1 MKKVI
6 LIPLAALLFIPSVFA
21 ADVCSAPTADAEILN
36 CALQERERAETLL
49 NQQYLA
55 AKKRITSSYASSPK
69 LASEYQ
75 QTLLDSQRGWLKYR
89 EGQCKLEAF
98 LAEEQT
104 SANQTLVSHCIAHL
118 NKQRI
123 NQLKAMPY
131 D

>member
-6 LIPLAALLFIPSVFA
+6 LIPLATLLFIPSVFA
-21 ADVCSAPTADAEILN
+21 ADTCSAPTADAEILN
-36 CALQERERAETLL
+36 CALQERDRSEVSL

-55 AKKRITSSYASSPK
+55 AKKRILSSYTSSPK

-75 QTLLDSQRGWLKYR
+75 EILLDSQRGWLKYR

>member
-1 MKKVI
+1 MKKII
-6 LIPLAALLFIPSVFA
+6 LIPLAALLFLPSVFA
-21 ADVCSAPTADAEILN
+21 ADACSDPASDVDVLN
-36 CALQERERAETLL
+36 CALQDRERAEVSL

-55 AKKRITSSYASSPK
+55 AKKRIASSYAASPK

-75 QTLLDSQRGWLKYR
+75 ETLLDSQRGWLKYR

-98 LAEEQT
+98 LAEEKT
-104 SANQTLVSHCIAHL
+104 SANQALVSHCVAHL

-131 D
+131 E